1 MCGQTLLVVNFV
13 LFVATVF
20 SFMLEAKALSK
31 RFGARIVLK
40 NLNFQ
45 VQSGQCLAVVGR
57 NGAGKSTLLR
67 LVAGLVEPSRGEVQW
82 DGAKPRAFC
91 ALAAPDAPLYR
102 ELTCLENLQFF
113 ARGAADTAALTTH
126 LQKWDLE
133 GRAGDLAGDLSSGL
147 RARLQLA
154 VAAWFERPILL
165 LDEPSANLD
174 ESGRGLVERLIGA
187 QRERGIVLLATNDS
201 RDFEWCD
208 GRIEVG

>member
-1 MCGQTLLVVNFV
+1 
-13 LFVATVF
+13 
-20 SFMLEAKALSK
+20 MLEAKALSK

-40 NLNFQ
+40 NLDFQ
-45 VQSGQCLAVVGR
+45 IESGQCLAIVGR

-67 LVAGLVEPSRGEVQW
+67 LVAGLLQPSRGEVHWNGSAPQ
-82 DGAKPRAFC
+82 PFC

-102 ELTCLENLQFF
+102 ELTCLENLKFF
-113 ARGAADTAALTTH
+113 AQGAQTNTLEAH
-126 LQKWDLE
+126 LNGWDLG
-133 GRAGDLAGDLSSGL
+133 GRAHDLVGDLSSGL

-174 ESGRGLVERLIGA
+174 EIGRELVERLILA
-187 QRERGIVLLATNDS
+187 QRAHGITLLATNDS
-201 RDFEWCD
+201 RDFAWCD

>member
-1 MCGQTLLVVNFV
+1 MI
-13 LFVATVF
+13 F

-45 VQSGQCLAVVGR
+45 AQNGQCLAVVGR

-67 LVAGLVEPSRGEVQW
+67 LVAGLVEPSRGEVHW
-82 DGAKPRAFC
+82 DGARPRAFC

-113 ARGAADTAALTTH
+113 ARGGADATVLKAH
-126 LQKWDLE
+126 LGKWELE

-174 ESGRGLVERLIGA
+174 EGGRGLVEQLIGE
-187 QRERGIVLLATNDS
+187 QRERGITLLATNDA

-208 GRIEVG
+208 GRIAVN